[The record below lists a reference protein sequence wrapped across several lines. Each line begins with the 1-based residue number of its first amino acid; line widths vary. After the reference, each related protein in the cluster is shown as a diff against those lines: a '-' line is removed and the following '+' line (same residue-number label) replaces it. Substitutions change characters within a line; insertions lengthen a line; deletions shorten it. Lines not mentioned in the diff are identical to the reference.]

1 MSDLKGKTAV
11 VTGGA
16 GILGTALS
24 KALAQNGAN
33 VAIIGRDLEK
43 ANRLADEINANGGS
57 AIGLSA
63 DVCSKESLQ
72 AAHKTVN
79 EKFGKIDILING
91 AGGNHPGGVSAD
103 SQFVE
108 TSNKGFFDL
117 EESGIRHVFD
127 LNFMG
132 TLLPTQVFARD
143 MVGRRNCNVINISS
157 VSALKPLTKVAAYSA
172 AKAAISNFTQWL
184 AVYFAKE
191 NIRVNAIV
199 PGFFL
204 TEQNRTLLTNEDGS
218 FTDRGNKAI
227 AQTPMGKFG
236 EPENLVSTLLWLLDE
251 KSSFV
256 TGITVPIDGG
266 FTAFHGV

>member
-1 MSDLKGKTAV
+1 MGNLKGKTAV
-11 VTGGA
+11 ITGGA
-16 GILGTALS
+16 GVLGTALS

-33 VAIIGRDLEK
+33 VAILGRDFEK
-43 ANRLADEINANGGS
+43 ANRLADDINADGGS
-57 AIGLSA
+57 AIGISA

-72 AAHKTVN
+72 SAHKTIN
-79 EKFGKIDILING
+79 EKFGKIDILVNG
-91 AGGNHPGGVSAD
+91 AGGNHPGGISLD
-103 SQFVE
+103 SQFDANSE
-108 TSNKGFFDL
+108 RSFFDL

-132 TLLPTQVFARD
+132 TLLPTQVFAKD
-143 MVGRRNCNVINISS
+143 MISRENCNIVNISS
-157 VSALKPLTKVAAYSA
+157 VSAMKPLTKVAAYSA

-184 AVYFAKE
+184 AVYFSKE

-204 TEQNRTLLTNEDGS
+204 TEQNRNLLTNPDGT
-218 FTDRGNKAI
+218 FTDRGKKAI
-227 AQTPMGKFG
+227 AQTPMQKFG

-251 KSSFV
+251 QSNFI
-256 TGITVPIDGG
+256 TGITVPVDGG